1 MSKKAQKIE
10 ITRLFLVNNSH
21 EKCHKIKFVIFYF
34 PILPQLC
41 TKMFESLRNEKKKEE
56 ISEGIVSE
64 MTEEKSASDL
74 VEAGSEPAQETQNA
88 QAPPQP
94 ASQTEI
100 GIGNLKD
107 KRVKLEEAVDYVGLL
122 IANLKEKRTRLEKE
136 VEEESVDIKNLR
148 AKLSINDAPLAP
160 ILSQSPAKGL
170 AKKSASPTT
179 LPSSKLSSA

>member
-1 MSKKAQKIE
+1 
-10 ITRLFLVNNSH
+10 
-21 EKCHKIKFVIFYF
+21 
-34 PILPQLC
+34 
-41 TKMFESLRNEKKKEE
+41 MFESLRNEKKKEE

-88 QAPPQP
+88 QDPPQS

-148 AKLSINDAPLAP
+148 AKLAKVGEYIQEEGQSLQN
-160 ILSQSPAKGL
+160 LSSKRSVVEQQADEVCGIIDNLRGHL
-170 AKKSASPTT
+170 AKINQVVEDCLLYTSPS
-179 LPSSKLSSA
+179 PRD